1 MVVLVV
7 SVGSNAF
14 SSDKCRFVD
23 VFCNESFEISEGFLG
38 DLSYGFISVESD
50 MTGNNSKKGWLHLY
64 EFSCQNYFGAE
75 SYLLIMTLCISDI
88 SCSSG

>member
-7 SVGSNAF
+7 SVVSYEF

-50 MTGNNSKKGWLHLY
+50 MTGNDSKKKLISDYICMNFLAKI
-64 EFSCQNYFGAE
+64 NFGAE
-75 SYLLIMTLCISDI
+75 GYLLIITLCL
-88 SCSSG
+88 